1 MFGGSNSAFR
11 PIQDSSSAKMAGNG
25 KDLPHPTMMSG
36 GTKSL
41 FKRSAL
47 SGVADTMF
55 KQIGSASAPS
65 STPNTAEH
73 SDSNHANSSPS
84 PTPTKSNGEP
94 SPNAPG
100 ALTVS
105 LFGSGS
111 TVELILPA
119 FGSAPKPSE
128 PPAKSPSTTSTSAS
142 AAGTAASSGS
152 GAMFLFGERMEERVI
167 GVSASST
174 GASSTKRP
182 RETGE
187 LSLSAAASRLDPN
200 ALPPSVSP
208 ANSPTKRPRRA
219 DASDKSDAEEDDGDG
234 DGGGGGGT
242 ASDNETIS
250 SPPDSQPAELPEAA
264 ASVDGAA
271 TGEPTS
277 AASESASTTRKEET
291 QSLLES
297 AAKEY
302 QKRQAQSIVSSEEV
316 KTATGMPY
324 ALDAIRSTIYK

>member
-11 PIQDSSSAKMAGNG
+11 PIQDNSSAKMAGNG
-25 KDLPHPTMMSG
+25 KDLPHPAIMSG

-65 STPNTAEH
+65 SIPTSAEH

-84 PTPTKSNGEP
+84 PTPIKSNGEP

-100 ALTVS
+100 ALTAS
-105 LFGSGS
+105 LFGSGP
-111 TVELILPA
+111 TAEIMLPA
-119 FGSAPKPSE
+119 FSSSTKPSE
-128 PPAKSPSTTSTSAS
+128 LPTKSSSTTSS
-142 AAGTAASSGS
+142 AGTAASSG
-152 GAMFLFGERMEERVI
+152 ATFLFGERMEERVI
-167 GVSASST
+167 GVSAT

-182 RETGE
+182 RETGD
-187 LSLSAAASRLDPN
+187 LSLSAAASKLDPT

-208 ANSPTKRPRRA
+208 ANSPMKRPRRA
-219 DASDKSDAEEDDGDG
+219 DASDKSDAEEEDGDG
-234 DGGGGGGT
+234 DGET
-242 ASDNETIS
+242 ASDNETSS
-250 SPPDSQPAELPEAA
+250 SPPHSQPAELPEAA
-264 ASVDGAA
+264 AAVDSAA
-271 TGEPTS
+271 SGEPTS
-277 AASESASTTRKEET
+277 AASETASTTRKEET

-302 QKRQAQSIVSSEEV
+302 QKRQAQSIVNSEEV
-316 KTATGMPY
+316 KTSTGMRMPY
-324 ALDAIRSTIYK
+324 SVQLYIHS